1 MTRKRSNESLP
12 NSGASRDVA
21 MNALMISSL
30 TRLILPLATLLIV
43 SIVGARIVRRFR
55 DSTEETETSSS
66 MLTKFR
72 EMRQRG
78 ELSEAEF
85 RTIKTTLAVRMQAE
99 LNQKD
104 ESG

>member
-1 MTRKRSNESLP
+1 MSEQTLE
-12 NSGASRDVA
+12 
-21 MNALMISSL
+21 ALI
-30 TRLILPLATLLIV
+30 RLAFFLATLLV
-43 SIVGARIVRRFR
+43 LSVVGAKIVRRFR

-99 LNQKD
+99 LNRKD